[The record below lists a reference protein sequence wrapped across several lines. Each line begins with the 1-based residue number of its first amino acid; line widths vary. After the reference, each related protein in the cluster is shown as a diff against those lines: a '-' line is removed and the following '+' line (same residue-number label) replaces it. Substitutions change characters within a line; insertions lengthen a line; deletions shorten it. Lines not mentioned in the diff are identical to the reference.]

1 MMSNTVITSVPRTAR
16 VSRRRGRRLTSFGL
30 LALLAAVLGFGFTQ
44 VGGEPDA
51 AVGAAAVPGGL
62 LRIDAVTSEEAT
74 DLPMSMP
81 GMTHEGIGDGNYL
94 LRVNA
99 TLGAADGPIR
109 YEPDDF
115 TVRGPGLD
123 PVTPYR
129 AVAGPGT
136 VFEKM
141 TAPLLLVYEV
151 PLDVAP
157 LTLDYAGTR
166 LALDSVTPVVSDDDH
181 NDDHNDD
188 HDD

>member
-1 MMSNTVITSVPRTAR
+1 MMSTVVRPVPETAQVPR
-16 VSRRRGRRLTSFGL
+16 RGGRLLTWLGL
-30 LALLAAVLGFGFTQ
+30 FALLAAVVGYGLTQ
-44 VGGEPDA
+44 LGGEPEP
-51 AVGAAAVPGGL
+51 AVGTATVPGGL
-62 LRIDAVTSEEAT
+62 LRIDGVISEEAT
-74 DLPMSMP
+74 NLPMAMP
-81 GMTHEGIGDGNYL
+81 GMTHEEIGEGNYL

-99 TLGAADGPIR
+99 TLGATDGSIR

-115 TVRGPGLD
+115 TVRGPGFD

-136 VFEKM
+136 VFEGM

-166 LALDSVTPVVSDDDH
+166 LALDAVTPVVSDDH
-181 NDDHNDD
+181 GH
-188 HDD
+188 

>member
-1 MMSNTVITSVPRTAR
+1 MSTVITPEPYTVE
-16 VSRRRGRRLTSFGL
+16 VNRRGGRLLTWFGL
-30 LALLAAVLGFGFTQ
+30 FALLAAVVGFGFTQ
-44 VGGEPDA
+44 LGGEPEP

-74 DLPMSMP
+74 NLPMAMP
-81 GMTHEGIGDGNYL
+81 GMTHEEIGEGNYL
-94 LRVNA
+94 IRVNA
-99 TLGAADGPIR
+99 TLGAADGSIR
-109 YEPDDF
+109 YAPEDF

-136 VFEKM
+136 VFEGM

-166 LALDSVTPVVSDDDH
+166 LALDSVTPILS
-181 NDDHNDD
+181 D
-188 HDD
+188 HDH

>member
-1 MMSNTVITSVPRTAR
+1 MSTVITPAPDTAEAN
-16 VSRRRGRRLTSFGL
+16 RRGGRLLTWFGL
-30 LALLAAVLGFGFTQ
+30 FALLAAVVGFGFTQ
-44 VGGEPDA
+44 LGGEPEPV
-51 AVGAAAVPGGL
+51 VGAAAVPGGL

-74 DLPMSMP
+74 NLPMAMP
-81 GMTHEGIGDGNYL
+81 GMTHEEIGEGNYL
-94 LRVNA
+94 IRVNA
-99 TLGAADGPIR
+99 TLGAADGSIR
-109 YEPDDF
+109 YEPEDF

-136 VFEKM
+136 VFEGM

-166 LALDSVTPVVSDDDH
+166 LALDSVTPILS
-181 NDDHNDD
+181 D
-188 HDD
+188 HDH

>member
-1 MMSNTVITSVPRTAR
+1 MSTVITPAPNTAEAN
-16 VSRRRGRRLTSFGL
+16 RRGGRLLTWFGL
-30 LALLAAVLGFGFTQ
+30 FALLAAVVGFGFTQ
-44 VGGEPDA
+44 LGGEPEP

-74 DLPMSMP
+74 NLPMAMP
-81 GMTHEGIGDGNYL
+81 GMTHEEIGEGNYL
-94 LRVNA
+94 IRVNA
-99 TLGAADGPIR
+99 TLGAADGSIR
-109 YEPDDF
+109 YEPEDF

-136 VFEKM
+136 VFEGM

-166 LALDSVTPVVSDDDH
+166 LALDSVTPILS
-181 NDDHNDD
+181 D
-188 HDD
+188 HDH